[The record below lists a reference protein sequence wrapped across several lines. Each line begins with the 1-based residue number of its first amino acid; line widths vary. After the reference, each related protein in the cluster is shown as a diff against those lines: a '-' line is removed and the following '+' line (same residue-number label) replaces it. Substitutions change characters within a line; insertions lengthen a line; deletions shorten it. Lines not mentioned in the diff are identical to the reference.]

1 MEVGNIVDLQ
11 VRINHAVFWVLPHSS
26 RAYLVEAVRCLCQ
39 DTVTQLFLR
48 IPVFQ
53 TAYGISAQGCIQNLV
68 GADHA
73 TRIAFGKAEVD
84 CDPREPKSI
93 SFIDQGDATVGVR
106 RLLCMVVEGVSSV
119 AISDQEAGLARPG
132 HEPIAYDLQEVQ
144 CTGGCAVEN
153 VHDVGAK
160 MVRLGTDMGNPDRLR
175 D

>member
-26 RAYLVEAVRCLCQ
+26 GAYLVEAVRCLCQ

-53 TAYGISAQGCIQNLV
+53 TAYGISAQSCIQNLV

-84 CDPREPKSI
+84 SDPREPTSI
-93 SFIDQGDATVGVR
+93 SFIGQGDTAVGVR
-106 RLLCMVVEGVSSV
+106 LLLCMIVEGVPSV
-119 AISDQEAGLARPG
+119 AISDEEAGLARAG
-132 HEPIAYDLQEVQ
+132 QEPIAHDLQEV
-144 CTGGCAVEN
+144 
-153 VHDVGAK
+153 
-160 MVRLGTDMGNPDRLR
+160 
-175 D
+175 